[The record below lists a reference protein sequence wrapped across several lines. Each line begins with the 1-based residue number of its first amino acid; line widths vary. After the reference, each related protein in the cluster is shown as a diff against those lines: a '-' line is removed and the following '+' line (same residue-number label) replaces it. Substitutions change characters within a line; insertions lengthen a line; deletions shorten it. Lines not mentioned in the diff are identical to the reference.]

1 MMALHSKGEFRCFC
15 VFQVLLKCFSVLL
28 EIPEVLKQ
36 KRPAATT
43 ESLQHMVACMT
54 YYLAK
59 VAITY
64 NKLLT
69 R

>member
-1 MMALHSKGEFRCFC
+1 MMALHSKDEFRCFS
-15 VFQVLLKCFSVLL
+15 VFQVLLKCFSVML
-28 EIPEVLKQ
+28 EIPDVLKQ

-54 YYLAK
+54 YYLTK
-59 VAITY
+59 VVITY

-69 R
+69 

>member
-1 MMALHSKGEFRCFC
+1 MLQYIC
-15 VFQVLLKCFSVLL
+15 VLQVLLKCFTVLL
-28 EIPEVLKQ
+28 EIPDVLKQ

-59 VAITY
+59 VVITY
-64 NKLLT
+64 TAHLL
-69 R
+69 RNNM

>member
-1 MMALHSKGEFRCFC
+1 MPQC
-15 VFQVLLKCFSVLL
+15 VIQMLLKCFSVLL

-43 ESLQHMVACMT
+43 ESLQHMVACIT

-59 VAITY
+59 VVITY

-69 R
+69 C

>member
-1 MMALHSKGEFRCFC
+1 M
-15 VFQVLLKCFSVLL
+15 LLKCFSVLL

-43 ESLQHMVACMT
+43 ESLQHMVACIT

-59 VAITY
+59 VVITY
-64 NKLLT
+64 YKLRKKFSSVFKIVRNKFICV
-69 R
+69 